1 MFLALVFVNMAMRR
15 SGHIQYMFIETG
27 TATWPRLNSLEKKWK
42 VGVEPQKSF
51 CVLQV
56 SKWITDDSATL
67 WLLDSLQPLSFP
79 HSEDYFLGDIVYLL
93 KCFLSANE
101 ADLKDS
107 GFRRPLNFQHGR
119 FNMSLLVKW
128 PFQLK
133 FTIKKMKLQI
143 CKFDYW
149 KIFWCKQSVCAV
161 QQMMLTLCVCV
172 SLHSVCWWSGRSWS
186 GWSPLPARSR
196 GDSRWTGL
204 GETPTTEGDKK
215 QHEVTS
221 VTEEEVEITIRKRR
235 KRGWNK
241 IVDERDGMAS
251 SKKEEDEANILRLW
265 VSAGHWRQWTVS

>member
-1 MFLALVFVNMAMRR
+1 
-15 SGHIQYMFIETG
+15 
-27 TATWPRLNSLEKKWK
+27 
-42 VGVEPQKSF
+42 
-51 CVLQV
+51 
-56 SKWITDDSATL
+56 
-67 WLLDSLQPLSFP
+67 
-79 HSEDYFLGDIVYLL
+79 
-93 KCFLSANE
+93 
-101 ADLKDS
+101 
-107 GFRRPLNFQHGR
+107 
-119 FNMSLLVKW
+119 MSLLVKW

-161 QQMMLTLCVCV
+161 LQMMLTLCVCV

-221 VTEEEVEITIRKRR
+221 VTEEQVEITIRKRR